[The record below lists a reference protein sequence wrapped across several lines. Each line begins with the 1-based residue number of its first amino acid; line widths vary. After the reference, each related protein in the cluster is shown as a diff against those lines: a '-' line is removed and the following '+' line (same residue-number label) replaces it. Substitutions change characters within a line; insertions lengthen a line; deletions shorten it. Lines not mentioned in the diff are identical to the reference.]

1 MSEAFNV
8 HILAANHPFYEGEC
22 ESLILP
28 TLNGMYG
35 VRAHHRNMITAIV
48 PGELQ
53 YQLPGEEK
61 QIASVSAGLAKIE
74 NGEVLVLVDSA
85 ERPEEID
92 VIRAKRQAD
101 EAKEAILQKK
111 SIQEYRIAQA
121 ALARALSRLRVKN
134 RTMK

>member
-1 MSEAFNV
+1 MSESFNV

-22 ESLILP
+22 QSLILP

-61 QIASVSAGLAKIE
+61 QVASVSAGLAKIE

-92 VIRAKRQAD
+92 VNRAKRQAD

-121 ALARALSRLRVKN
+121 SLARALSRLRVKN
-134 RTMK
+134 RTLK

>member
-28 TLNGMYG
+28 TLNGMHG

-92 VIRAKRQAD
+92 VNRAKRQAD

-111 SIQEYRIAQA
+111 SIQDYRIAQA
-121 ALARALSRLRVKN
+121 DLARALSRLRVKN

>member
-28 TLNGMYG
+28 TSNGMYG

-92 VIRAKRQAD
+92 VNRAKRQAD

>member
-35 VRAHHRNMITAIV
+35 VRAHHRNMITANV

-92 VIRAKRQAD
+92 VNRAKRQAD

>member
-1 MSEAFNV
+1 MSESFNV

-22 ESLILP
+22 QSLILP

-61 QIASVSAGLAKIE
+61 QVASVSAGLAKIE

-92 VIRAKRQAD
+92 VNRAKRQAD

-121 ALARALSRLRVKN
+121 SLARALSRLRVKN
-134 RTMK
+134 RIIK

>member
-1 MSEAFNV
+1 MSESFNV

-22 ESLILP
+22 QSLNLP

-61 QIASVSAGLAKIE
+61 QVASVSAGLAKIE

-92 VIRAKRQAD
+92 VNRAKRQAD

-121 ALARALSRLRVKN
+121 SLARALSRLRVKN
-134 RTMK
+134 RTIK